1 MFDRV
6 GVVLALVISLST
18 LTINI
23 LTIIEKL
30 ATIRN
35 KTSYRQQ
42 KKKRIHKRIP
52 ARHRRRTR
60 Q

>member
-1 MFDRV
+1 MLDKV
-6 GVVLALVISLST
+6 GVVLATIISLST
-18 LTINI
+18 LTLNI

-30 ATIRN
+30 TAIRMERQ
-35 KTSYRQQ
+35 KQQ
-42 KKKRIHKRIP
+42 KKRRIHKRIP

>member
-1 MFDRV
+1 MLDKV
-6 GVVLALVISLST
+6 GVVLATIISLST
-18 LTINI
+18 LTLNI

-30 ATIRN
+30 TAIR
-35 KTSYRQQ
+35 KESQKQQ
-42 KKKRIHKRIP
+42 KKRRIHKRIR

>member
-6 GVVLALVISLST
+6 GVVLAIVLSLST

-30 ATIRN
+30 AAITN
-35 KTSYRQQ
+35 KTSHRQQ
-42 KKKRIHKRIP
+42 RKKRIRKRNR

-60 Q
+60 L